1 MRPSIVPS
9 RGLAPFSGVR
19 WRLPGVTS
27 GRVLRALDRA
37 FAADVQSPAGP
48 PRTKLFVRGEPV
60 GRAEAWGVE
69 RPASEDRHDMF
80 AWARAAQT
88 HDWTLFRALVTG
100 LEPWFATRG
109 LPQGRI
115 EAEIFYGRY
124 RETPGGIHREAC
136 SNLHLV
142 VAGEK
147 TMDFWTGNAW
157 PPPGTAVR
165 EDRDPESGAQEQY
178 LPDLAPR
185 DHRDRARSLTAA
197 RGQGFAW
204 DAGTW
209 HVGRSADTSSLA
221 LNVAAYGRGP
231 ARRGPLLCSWSD
243 RFAGEVPGDWLEA
256 YRRHLGTDGT
266 AGDLLANLSGLGM
279 SPPRPARA
287 GGPPGGPARLRA
299 PVLWHGDGRVLRIA
313 ALGASV
319 QVPDRADVRD
329 WLAEGLRSWE
339 ADLDVPAGCRP
350 VARWLRERGASTG
363 RTGT

>member
-1 MRPSIVPS
+1 M
-9 RGLAPFSGVR
+9 
-19 WRLPGVTS
+19 
-27 GRVLRALDRA
+27 LRTLDRA
-37 FAADVQSPAGP
+37 FAADGLSPAGP
-48 PRTKLFVRGEPV
+48 PCTKLFVRGEPV
-60 GRAEAWGVE
+60 VRAGAWGDE
-69 RPASEDRHDMF
+69 RLASRARHDVF

-88 HDWTLFRALVTG
+88 HDWALFRALVTG
-100 LEPWFATRG
+100 LELWFATRG

-157 PPPGTAVR
+157 PPSGTAVR
-165 EDRDPESGAQEQY
+165 EDWDPESGAQEQY
-178 LPDLAPR
+178 LSDLAPR

-209 HVGRSADTSSLA
+209 HVGRSADAPSLA

-231 ARRGPLLCSWSD
+231 ARQGPLLRSWSD

-256 YRRHLGTDGT
+256 YRRHLGTDGS

-279 SPPRPARA
+279 RPPRPTQA
-287 GGPPGGPARLRA
+287 GGPLAGPARRRA

-313 ALGASV
+313 ALGASI

-329 WLAEGLRSWE
+329 WLGEVLRSRE
-339 ADLDVPAGCRP
+339 ANPNGPAGCRP
-350 VARWLRERGASTG
+350 VARWLRARGALTG